1 MQRNYRRFFNVF
13 ANITRAVQRGEPL
26 EDIAAGI
33 VRHAAEVLAASGSIF
48 WKLDDGGRRQEVVA
62 AYGNPFSSII
72 DCDYQ
77 ALERLLAASEGNLV
91 HVDNLR
97 WDEQL
102 AGTPFSCC
110 VDGGS
115 LTVAQA
121 SSAGPYRVALAV
133 WSLGEKTLHEDQQ
146 DLLVAFAEQGALAL
160 YRSLTCDAQD
170 MESLRQ
176 IVEGLA
182 LALEAKDDQTHG
194 HSLRVGMYARRVALE
209 LGLRQEDQQK
219 LYHGGLLH
227 DIGKIGVANTILARL
242 GIPTLSARE
251 KDSVRRHPEIG
262 ARILAPLKGLQEL
275 QSMVLYHHERFD
287 GTGFPY
293 GLAGTQIPFAARV
306 ITVCDAF
313 ETMLSG
319 RKHLAGMSLVDAVA
333 DLERGVGKQFDP
345 DVVLALFA
353 ALDRAPE
360 YFTETGQIPENLGTL
375 LRRLSARIACHRAGQ
390 YRARPEVFF

>member
-13 ANITRAVQRGEPL
+13 ANITRAVQRGEPF
-26 EDIAAGI
+26 EEIAAGI
-33 VRHAAEVLAASGSIF
+33 VCHAAEIMAASGSIF
-48 WKLDDGGRRQEVVA
+48 WKVDDGGRRAEVVA
-62 AYGNPFSSII
+62 ACGNPFSSII
-72 DCDYQ
+72 DCDYR
-77 ALERLLAASEGNLV
+77 ALERLLDASEGNLV
-91 HVDNLR
+91 HIDNLR

-121 SSAGPYRVALAV
+121 SSAATYRVALAV
-133 WSLGEKTLHEDQQ
+133 WSLGDKTLHEDQQ

-160 YRSLTCDAQD
+160 HRGLTCDAQD

-194 HSLRVGMYARRVALE
+194 HSLRVGMYARRVAVE
-209 LGLRQEDQQK
+209 LGLEQEEQQK

-227 DIGKIGVANTILARL
+227 DIGKIGVANAILARL
-242 GIPTLSARE
+242 GVPTLSARE

-262 ARILAPLKGLQEL
+262 ARILAPLKGLHEL
-275 QSMVLYHHERFD
+275 QPMVLYHHERFD
-287 GTGFPY
+287 GTGFPC
-293 GLAGTQIPFAARV
+293 GLAGSQIPFAARV

-319 RKHLAGMSLVDAVA
+319 RKHLVGMSLADAIA
-333 DLERGVGKQFDP
+333 DLARGAGRQFDP
-345 DVVLALFA
+345 DVVLALFT

-360 YFTETGQIPENLGTL
+360 YFSETGPIPENLGTHL
-375 LRRLSARIACHRAGQ
+375 KRHSARIERHRPGLIK
-390 YRARPEVFF
+390 ARPEVFF